1 MLQRS
6 NCVSILVFMAFV
18 LTGCWDYRPLET
30 LSLAMGLGIDRD
42 KDGYVVTIQ
51 FVNPEE
57 VASNNQ
63 TERAESPIY
72 QGRGPTIEEAISH
85 ITLNTPNYVYFAHMQ
100 VVIIGEGLAKIG
112 LKETMDY
119 LYRFNNMRPDFTL
132 VIAKNKKAADL
143 LQVTSN
149 LSKVTAEKI
158 ASVVR
163 KMYQGKTL
171 TIGSQ
176 LDFFNIMTHMIS
188 PYEGMVI
195 GGFQLYGNTNEG
207 KTGYNLETLI
217 PQARIYPTGL
227 AVFKNDVLQG
237 WLTIP
242 ESIGYNYIMGTAQ
255 LVPEYIMCTNKKKI
269 SARILDTKSN
279 TKVYKRGHTIQ
290 AHVQLKANLY
300 ITGVEYEKR
309 LSPQTLSQLEK
320 KFAQQLEIKMRN
332 TMKKA
337 QKTFRLDIF
346 DIGDTFS
353 RSYPSEWE
361 KVKRKWKDIFPNIK
375 VTYDVQVKTVHITN
389 NVYHKSK

>member
-6 NCVSILVFMAFV
+6 ICVSMLGFMIFILG
-18 LTGCWDYRPLET
+18 GCWDYRPLET
-30 LSLAMGLGIDRD
+30 LSLAMGMGIDKD
-42 KDGYVVTIQ
+42 KDGYVITIQ

-57 VASNNQ
+57 VAGKNP

-72 QGRGPTIEEAISH
+72 QGRGPTIEEAINRIS
-85 ITLNTPNYVYFAHMQ
+85 LNTPNYMYFANMQ

-112 LKETMDY
+112 LKETLDY
-119 LYRFNNMRPDFTL
+119 LYRFHDMRPDFTL
-132 VIAKNKKAADL
+132 VIAKHKKAADL
-143 LQVTSN
+143 FQVTSS
-149 LSKVTAEKI
+149 LSKIPAEKI
-158 ASVVR
+158 ATIVR
-163 KMYQGKTL
+163 KMNQGKTL

-195 GGFQLYGNTNEG
+195 GGFQIRGNINRGDTVH
-207 KTGYNLETLI
+207 NLETLI

-227 AVFKNDVLQG
+227 AVFKNDALQG

-255 LVPEYIMCTNKKKI
+255 SVPESIMCTNKKKI

-279 TKVYKRGHTIQ
+279 TKVYKKGHTIQ
-290 AHVQLKANLY
+290 AHIQLKSNLY
-300 ITGVEYEKR
+300 ITGVACEKR
-309 LSPQTLSQLEK
+309 LSPKNLSQLEK
-320 KFAQQLEIKMRN
+320 DFAQQLEIKMRN
-332 TMKKA
+332 TMNKA

-346 DIGDTFS
+346 GIGDTFS
-353 RSYPSEWE
+353 RSYPREWKKAE
-361 KVKRKWKDIFPNIK
+361 KKWKDIFPNIK

-389 NVYHKSK
+389 NIYHKNK